1 MTGRRGSYLHYG
13 SVLVTVDGH
22 VLINAGQSGI
32 TLVSIIS
39 SRDAIVRGTYA
50 GTAFTVT
57 LHDGD
62 CSTRGDSVRVQYGS
76 FDTSTLTAKH
86 GNVHIEKD

>member
-1 MTGRRGSYLHYG
+1 MRCGGSRESTLEALGGAGGRAR
-13 SVLVTVDGH
+13 
-22 VLINAGQSGI
+22 AM
-32 TLVSIIS
+32 
-39 SRDAIVRGTYA
+39 RGTYA

-57 LHDGD
+57 LHDGT

>member
-1 MTGRRGSYLHYG
+1 
-13 SVLVTVDGH
+13 

-32 TLVSIIS
+32 TLVSILT

-76 FDTSTLTAKH
+76 LDTSTLTAKH
-86 GNVHIEKD
+86 GDVQIEKD